1 VAFRRCYAC
10 DLPYSYADYWYL
22 NRTLVNGYAIEGQ
35 QLCKRCFDAIIRNYN
50 KRKYQTKQEQNKAH
64 SDFMTGR
71 PSPRK
76 GKRMIDERECFACGS
91 DSTYTNPKTGK
102 RQWTINRSDD
112 GDVIGYL
119 CNKCSLKY
127 VSNPKRIGNYFQIT
141 FKDRRI
147 RLDYDPKTGF
157 CSECGKATKT
167 HMHHDSYDDSDPLAN
182 TRELCESCHG
192 KDSARRRYQK
202 VHS

>member
-1 VAFRRCYAC
+1 VFRRCYAC
-10 DLPYSYADYWYL
+10 DLPNSYHDFWYL
-22 NRTLVNGYAIEGQ
+22 NRDVKSGLVIERQ
-35 QLCKRCFDAIIRNYN
+35 QLCFRCYETILRNPS
-50 KRKYQTKQEQNKAH
+50 KRKYNTKEEQFQAH
-64 SDFMTGR
+64 KEFMIGR

-76 GKRMIDERECFACGS
+76 GKRLIFERECYGCGS
-91 DSTYTNPKTGK
+91 QTTYTNPKTGK
-102 RQWTINRSDD
+102 RQWCLNHDKD
-112 GDVIGYL
+112 GNVIGYFCHS
-119 CNKCSLKY
+119 CNLLY
-127 VSNPKRIGNYFQIT
+127 YANPKRIGNYFQIT
-141 FKDRRI
+141 YKDKRI
-147 RLDYDPKTGF
+147 RLESDPKTGF